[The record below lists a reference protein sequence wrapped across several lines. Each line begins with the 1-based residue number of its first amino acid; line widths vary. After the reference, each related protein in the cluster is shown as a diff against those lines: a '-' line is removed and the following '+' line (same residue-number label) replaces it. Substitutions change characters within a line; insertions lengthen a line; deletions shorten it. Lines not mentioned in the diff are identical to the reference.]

1 MMMSRNFVTT
11 ATINISHHCAHEH
24 AQPPAKGMHIR
35 VNEVLAGT
43 IHEAVIIKVPKHGTS
58 LSRLRIKQ
66 IIKLL
71 STHSVLSLLSIPS
84 IE

>member
-1 MMMSRNFVTT
+1 
-11 ATINISHHCAHEH
+11 
-24 AQPPAKGMHIR
+24 MHIR